1 LIPKDRLL
9 IWQLQIAQERPWMFL
24 VFKLDAT
31 KLCSELDLLNFI
43 RRGLEALNH
52 DHVWGLCP
60 AHEKQTGLF
69 HARREGSRDRSG
81 KATEASS
88 AWLSSASRQSSLTG
102 WILQKLEIF
111 IRLFSKTLGSFSM
124 AFA

>member
-1 LIPKDRLL
+1 
-9 IWQLQIAQERPWMFL
+9 MFL